1 MTRTSKAAAW
11 VGGLLAL
18 SLAIFFFALAPIV
31 DRILNRVTGEALAPV
46 AADVLRLH
54 QSLIVADLHADQLL
68 WPRDLLDR
76 ASHGHVDLP
85 RLNDGHVA
93 IQVFSVVSKTPR
105 GLNYEQN
112 SDETDNVTLLGAA
125 QRWPVSTWSSLR
137 ARALHQASTL
147 SDAAR
152 RSDGMLVVMRTRAD
166 VERVM
171 RDRAAGKV
179 VVGALLSAEGLQIL
193 EGRLSNVDT
202 LYDAGFRMLGLTH
215 FFDNEVA
222 GSAHGMKKGGLT
234 PLGRQVVQR
243 MEERSI
249 LVDIAHASPR
259 TIDDVLAMATRPV
272 VVSHT
277 GVRATCPG
285 TRNLTDDQLRRI
297 AATGG
302 LIGIGFWDAAVCDI
316 APASIAKAIVH
327 AVGVAGVD
335 HIALGSDFDG
345 STVTRFDVAGLAHVT
360 AALKTAGMADAD
372 IGKVM
377 GGNVARLFSAHLPLQ

>member
-1 MTRTSKAAAW
+1 MHRSQKAVAW
-11 VGGLLAL
+11 AGGLLAL
-18 SLAIFFFALAPIV
+18 ALAIFFFALAPIV
-31 DRILNRVTGEALAPV
+31 DRILNRVTGDLAPV

-54 QSLIVADLHADQLL
+54 QSLVVADLHADQLL
-68 WPRDLLDR
+68 WPRDVLDR
-76 ASHGHVDLP
+76 ADHGHVDLP

-112 SDETDNVTLLGAA
+112 SDESDNIALLGAA
-125 QRWPVSTWSSLR
+125 QRWPVATWSSLR
-137 ARALHQASTL
+137 ARALHQASKLT
-147 SDAAR
+147 DASR
-152 RSDGMLVVMRTRAD
+152 RSDGALVFMRTRAD
-166 VERVM
+166 VERVL
-171 RDRAAGKV
+171 RDRAAGKQ

-193 EGRLSNVDT
+193 EGKLSNVDT

-243 MEERSI
+243 MEERSVF
-249 LVDIAHASPR
+249 VDIAHASPA

-316 APASIAKAIVH
+316 APASIARAITH
-327 AVGVAGVD
+327 AVSVAGVD

-345 STVTRFDVAGLAHVT
+345 STVTRFDAAGLAHVT
-360 AALKTAGMADAD
+360 AALKTAGMTDAD

-377 GGNVARLFSAHLPLQ
+377 GGNIARLFSAYLPLQ